1 MFVVDAPTNIKTEVH
16 ATSCHIQWDQQR
28 YVREYQIT
36 YSETTRNSIKLV
48 KVDGSEDN
56 VIICIL
62 DLIIFSLS
70 RLSYWSSSLVQNM
83 K

>member
-1 MFVVDAPTNIKTEVH
+1 MHKLNIFVVDAPTNIKTEVH
-16 ATSCHIQWDQQR
+16 ATTCFIQWDLQR

-56 VIICIL
+56 VSNKR
-62 DLIIFSLS
+62 FYFGNLS
-70 RLSYWSSSLVQNM
+70 VPQYQQNCL
-83 K
+83 